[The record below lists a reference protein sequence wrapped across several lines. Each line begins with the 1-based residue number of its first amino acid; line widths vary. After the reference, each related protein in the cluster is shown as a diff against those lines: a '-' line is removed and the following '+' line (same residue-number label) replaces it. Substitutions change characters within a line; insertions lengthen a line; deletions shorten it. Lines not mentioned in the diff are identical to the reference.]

1 MEKQDE
7 WKEDSMIRVGEGSYT
22 SMSTMTI
29 GEYYLVQ
36 HILQEMRQ
44 VTSKLVING
53 GQDGLT
59 IRGHGERNGPPQPR
73 GERGTLPMDTSRV

>member
-7 WKEDSMIRVGEGSYT
+7 WKEDTMIRVGEGSYT
-22 SMSTMTI
+22 SMPTMTI

-44 VTSKLVING
+44 VTSRLVING
-53 GQDGLT
+53 GQDGNS
-59 IRGHGERNGPPQPR
+59 GHMGQAQPR